1 MLLKDLADYKIV
13 LASLSPRRQ
22 ELLSQLGIVFSV
34 CDSHTNETN
43 PKGLSVYETVQYL
56 AQQKL
61 KSFLNPIKSSKM
73 SLS

>member
-22 ELLSQLGIVFSV
+22 ELLSQLGIVLVFV
-34 CDSHTNETN
+34 IVTNEIN

-73 SLS
+73 SLL